1 MRKGQ
6 QSQTIQNKVSAAIF
20 TTSLVGLVVASIV
33 FIVFDQTSIRQA
45 MVQELSILAKVIA
58 DRTPAPLE
66 FGDRDLATDTL
77 STLAARESI
86 QLACIFDQSNE
97 VFAEF
102 RRDKSNS
109 GNCHEHNQQE
119 EVVFTPNYVQLIEP
133 VVSSGDVIGTVLI
146 NSSLEEL
153 NRRLLRYLVTVALA
167 LIISVLVVTLLSQR
181 ISRVVGRPI
190 LELAN
195 RATDIGEGRYELV
208 EPEENIVEI
217 SVLGKAF
224 NQMLINLEDAN
235 KTLED
240 RLIELVNE
248 INERE
253 LAEQKRAQLEEQL
266 IQSQKMEAVG
276 QLTGGI
282 AHDFN
287 NLLTIIL
294 GNLRLINDM
303 LPEDADLQEVIEDAL
318 SAGNDAAKLTQSL
331 LAFSRKQSLDPKV
344 IELASQ
350 LENFVRILKPALTD
364 RIELQ
369 LELSSSLPNIYVD
382 GNQFE
387 SAILNLAINARDAM
401 PQGGT
406 IRITAKEIDLSSVE
420 AQELGDLKPGRYVSV
435 CVADTGHG
443 MDSEVVERCTEPF
456 FTTKSVGKGSGL
468 GLSMV
473 YGLVKQ
479 SHGGLKI
486 ESTEGL
492 GTAVS
497 LLFPV
502 TNKVDEKADADVEEQ
517 NKQGVGTERILL
529 VEDESRVRKLADR
542 NLNQLGYQ
550 VVEASSGDE
559 ALQVLNEDSRF
570 DLVFSDVL
578 MPGEINGIQLAEKI
592 KQRWPHIKVLLAS
605 GFNKDMSENPLP
617 EHIFFLQKPYSKE
630 QLAIQVRNALE
641 D

>member
-1 MRKGQ
+1 MGKGR
-6 QSQTIQNKVSAAIF
+6 QSQTIQNKVSTAIF

-33 FIVFDQTSIRQA
+33 FIVFDQASIRQTI
-45 MVQELSILAKVIA
+45 VQELSILAKVIA

-66 FGDRDLATDTL
+66 FGDRDLARETL

-86 QLACIFDQSNE
+86 QVACIFDQANE
-97 VFAEF
+97 VFAEY
-102 RRDKSNS
+102 RRDGSNS
-109 GNCHEHNQQE
+109 TYCQNLERRE
-119 EVVFTPNYVQLIEP
+119 KVVFTSNHVQLVEP
-133 VVSSGDVIGTVLI
+133 VMSSGQEIGTVLI
-146 NSSLEEL
+146 KSSLDEL
-153 NRRLLRYLVTVALA
+153 DRRLLRYLFTVAIA

-181 ISRVVGRPI
+181 ISRTVGRPI

-195 RATDIGEGRYELV
+195 RATDIGEGRYEVV
-208 EPEENIVEI
+208 EPEENVVEI
-217 SVLGKAF
+217 SVLAKAF
-224 NQMLINLEDAN
+224 NQMLLNLEDAN

-253 LAEQKRAQLEEQL
+253 LAEQRRAQLEEQL

-303 LPEDADLQEVIEDAL
+303 LPEDEDLREVIDDAL
-318 SAGNDAAKLTQSL
+318 SAGKDAAKLTQSL
-331 LAFSRKQSLDPKV
+331 LAFSRKQSLDPQV

-364 RIELQ
+364 RIELK
-369 LELSSSLPNIYVD
+369 LELDSSLPNIYID

-406 IRITAKEIDLSSVE
+406 IRIFANEVNVSPAE
-420 AQELGDLKPGRYVSV
+420 AEGLGGLKAGRYV
-435 CVADTGHG
+435 CVRVSDTGSG
-443 MDSEVVERCTEPF
+443 MSPEVVERCTEPF

-486 ESTEGL
+486 ESFEGQ
-492 GTAVS
+492 GTS
-497 LLFPV
+497 IFLYFPV
-502 TNKVDEKADADVEEQ
+502 TSKLDDKSEPEAEEQ
-517 NKQGVGTERILL
+517 SRQGLGTERILL

-542 NLNQLGYQ
+542 NLKNLGYQ
-550 VVEASSGDE
+550 VVEAGSGDE
-559 ALQVLNEDSRF
+559 ALQILFQDSNF
-570 DLVFSDVL
+570 ALVFSDVL
-578 MPGEINGIQLAEKI
+578 MPGEINGIELAEKI
-592 KQRWPHIKVLLAS
+592 KQQWPSIRVLLAS
-605 GFNKDMSENPLP
+605 GFNKAMSENPLP
-617 EHIFFLQKPYSKE
+617 EDIFFLQKPYTKE
-630 QLAIQVRNALE
+630 QLANQIRNAL
-641 D
+641 DD